1 MIVIKKYSED
11 RYELK
16 YPRPY
21 SSTAV
26 MPTERLAIITGEMY
40 IKEKYNREPKLNLEI
55 PFTKVRIMW

>member
-40 IKEKYNREPKLNLEI
+40 IRERHGREPILNIKI
-55 PFTKVRIMW
+55 PFTNITIMW